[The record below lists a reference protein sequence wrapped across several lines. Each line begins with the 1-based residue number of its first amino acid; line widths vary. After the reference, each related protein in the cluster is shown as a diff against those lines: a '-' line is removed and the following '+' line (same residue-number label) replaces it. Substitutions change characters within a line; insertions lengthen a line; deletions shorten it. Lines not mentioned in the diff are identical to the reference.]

1 MNTQS
6 FRSST
11 GMPVVGTLD
20 ADFSELARVGR
31 ALQGRAVR
39 EAIVAAFRW
48 FGASPQARLI
58 GGRVSRHA

>member
-11 GMPVVGTLD
+11 GVPVVGSLD
-20 ADFSELARVGR
+20 ADHSELARVGR

-39 EAIVAAFRW
+39 EAIVGAVRW
-48 FGASPQARLI
+48 FGAGFQARLI
-58 GGRVSRHA
+58 GGGLSRHA